1 MASIDEPEPL
11 PPPPFWRTRYYQ
23 NQVIHKADRRWI
35 VSDEII
41 QALAHPIRTEKQAN
55 GRIRHWAY
63 IERLKAY
70 IRIVTLADGQT
81 VHNVFKDRDFV
92 E

>member
-1 MASIDEPEPL
+1 MSEPDRL
-11 PPPPFWRTRYYQ
+11 PPPPFWRTRYYE
-23 NQVIHKADRRWI
+23 NQVIHKADRAWI

-41 QALAHPIRTEKQAN
+41 RALAHPIRTQVQTD
-55 GRIRHWAY
+55 GRIRRWAY
-63 IERLKAY
+63 ILRLKAY
-70 IRIVTLADGQT
+70 IRVVTLADGET